1 MDTSA
6 STTLRQC
13 RYPRVLGGQWP
24 VLNGSRESSNEYK
37 AGCEY
42 SRERTTYAWSVVG
55 DVSISV
61 GATPLPQLV
70 SPEEAAK
77 YLRVSAYTI
86 RERLKRG
93 EIPGSKHGARWLI
106 RVVDLDKYVEPNN
119 TT

>member
-1 MDTSA
+1 M
-6 STTLRQC
+6 
-13 RYPRVLGGQWP
+13 
-24 VLNGSRESSNEYK
+24 LNGSQEFSSENEVS
-37 AGCEY
+37 CED
-42 SRERTTYAWSVVG
+42 SLERTPYAWSVVG

-77 YLRVSAYTI
+77 YLQVSAYTI

-106 RVVDLDKYVEPNN
+106 RVIDLDKYVEPNN
-119 TT
+119 IT